1 MSTQEKVV
9 GNWNQLKG
17 KIKQH
22 WGQLTDDELSE
33 VEGNIDQLIGL
44 VQQKTGEA
52 RQSVERVI
60 TKLNQ
65 DAGGAFTQATE
76 TARQYAEQATEALR
90 GTADQLRERGMQGYE
105 DAQAMVRRR
114 PAESVAM
121 AFGTGLV
128 IGLIVGLVASSN
140 KS

>member
-1 MSTQEKVV
+1 MSTKEKVS
-9 GNWNQLKG
+9 GDWNQLKG
-17 KIKQH
+17 KVKQH

-33 VEGNIDQLIGL
+33 VEGNIDQLVGL

-52 RQSVERVI
+52 RQNIEKAL
-60 TKLNQ
+60 TKMSQ
-65 DAGGAFTQATE
+65 DAGGTISQATE
-76 TARQYAEQATEALR
+76 VAREYANQASEALR
-90 GTADQLRERGMQGYE
+90 GAGDHLREQGMQHYE

-114 PAESVAM
+114 PAEAVAM

-128 IGLIVGLVASSN
+128 VGLVVGLVASSR

>member
-1 MSTQEKVV
+1 MSTKEKVS
-9 GNWNQLKG
+9 GDWNQLKG
-17 KIKQH
+17 KVKQH

-33 VEGNIDQLIGL
+33 VEGNIDQLVGL

-52 RQSVERVI
+52 RQNIEKALTSMS
-60 TKLNQ
+60 Q
-65 DAGGAFTQATE
+65 DAGGTLSQATE
-76 TARQYAEQATEALR
+76 AARDYANQATEALR
-90 GTADQLRERGMQGYE
+90 GAGDQLREHGMQHYE

-114 PAESVAM
+114 PAEAVAM

-128 IGLIVGLVASSN
+128 VGLVVGLVACSR

>member
-1 MSTQEKVV
+1 MSTKEKVS
-9 GNWNQLKG
+9 GDWNQLKG
-17 KIKQH
+17 KVKQH

-33 VEGNIDQLIGL
+33 VEGNIDQLVGL

-52 RQSVERVI
+52 RQNIEKAL
-60 TKLNQ
+60 TKMSQ
-65 DAGGAFTQATE
+65 DAGGTFSQASEAAREYANQATD
-76 TARQYAEQATEALR
+76 ALR
-90 GTADQLRERGMQGYE
+90 GAGDQLRERGMQQYE

-114 PAESVAM
+114 PAEAVAM

-128 IGLIVGLVASSN
+128 VGLVVGLVACSR

>member
-1 MSTQEKVV
+1 MSTQEKIH

-17 KIKQH
+17 KVKQH

-44 VQQKTGEA
+44 VQQKTGDA
-52 RQSVERVI
+52 RQNIERI
-60 TKLNQ
+60 ISELN
-65 DAGGAFTQATE
+65 DNAGGAFTQVTE
-76 TARQYAEQATEALR
+76 TARQYPDQATEKLR
-90 GTADQLRERGMQGYE
+90 GAADQLRERGMQGYE

-128 IGLIVGLVASSN
+128 IGLVVGLIASSN
-140 KS
+140 RS